1 MAIFTP
7 NNNYMKLL
15 KTTINTNR
23 YFEENKKVNIES
35 GIMVDNDYNALSTMH
50 NKFDDIDDDVKLLKT
65 FNEQQIKINKQTKNN
80 FDKLNRKVIK
90 VSDDIITITN
100 NSKQEIID
108 KMDSNT
114 KYINELYNDMKVLEN
129 GNSNLIMNYMC
140 NQLREPIDKTNYNI
154 DQIYNYLKKTTAVI
168 GWGLIISILANI
180 SLFAYLIGI
189 LSKITN

>member
-50 NKFDDIDDDVKLLKT
+50 NRFDDIDDDVKLLKT

-129 GNSNLIMNYMC
+129 GNSNLIMDYMC
-140 NQLREPIDKTNYNI
+140 NQLRKPIDNNI
-154 DQIYNYLKKTTAVI
+154 DQIYNYLKRTTAII
-168 GWGLIISILANI
+168 GWGLIISILTNI

-189 LSKITN
+189 VSKITN

>member
-50 NKFDDIDDDVKLLKT
+50 NRFDDIDDDVKLLKT
-65 FNEQQIKINKQTKNN
+65 FKEQQIKINKQTKNN
-80 FDKLNRKVIK
+80 FDKLTKKVFR
-90 VSDDIITITN
+90 VSNDIIIITN
-100 NSKQEIID
+100 NNKQEIID

-129 GNSNLIMNYMC
+129 GNSNLIMDYMC
-140 NQLREPIDKTNYNI
+140 NQLKEPIDKMSYNI
-154 DQIYNYLKKTTAVI
+154 DQMYNSLKKTTAVI

-189 LSKITN
+189 LSEITN

>member
-50 NKFDDIDDDVKLLKT
+50 NRFDDIDDDVKLLKT

-114 KYINELYNDMKVLEN
+114 EYINELYNDMKVLEN
-129 GNSNLIMNYMC
+129 GNSNLIMDYMC
-140 NQLREPIDKTNYNI
+140 NQLKKPIDNNI
-154 DQIYNYLKKTTAVI
+154 DQIYNYLKRTTAVI

-189 LSKITN
+189 VSKITN